1 MVALYILIFLIGI
14 FTACIISLFLPP
26 DPMFRSDL
34 SVEARLFA
42 SILLWQFELGI
53 DGFFCVFLPL
63 TVTKKIRRAR
73 NQRLARLRPPF
84 GLRCETFHPASDQT
98 TAVPNGIHVTL
109 VHPDTPAALAKIPVG
124 AIITAVNGI
133 PITTLEDFKAIAD
146 RRRAGDRYTV
156 TAALPKEAYAQH
168 TYDIVF
174 PPLS

>member
-146 RRRAGDRYTV
+146 RRRAGDRYTL

>member
-1 MVALYILIFLIGI
+1 MVALYILIFMIGI
-14 FTACIISLFLPP
+14 FTACIINLFLPS

-34 SVEARLFA
+34 PVEASFFA
-42 SILLWQFELGI
+42 SVLLWLFELGI

-84 GLRCETFHPASDQT
+84 GLRCEPFHPASGQT
-98 TAVPNGIHVTL
+98 PAAPNGVHITL

-133 PITTLEDFKAIAD
+133 PIMTLEDFKAIAD

-156 TAALPKEAYAQH
+156 TAALPEEDYAQH
-168 TYDIVF
+168 TYDVIF
-174 PPLS
+174 PPSS

>member
-1 MVALYILIFLIGI
+1 MVALYILIFLSGF
-14 FTACIISLFLPP
+14 FTACIIRLFFPP
-26 DPMFRSDL
+26 DPMFHSDL
-34 SVEARLFA
+34 PVEARFIA
-42 SILLWQFELGI
+42 SVFLWLFELGI

-98 TAVPNGIHVTL
+98 PVVPNGVHVTL

-133 PITTLEDFKAIAD
+133 PIITLEDFKAIAD

-156 TAALPKEAYAQH
+156 TAALPEKGYAQH